1 MNNDHLD
8 GQPEAT
14 SPAPLDHEQVEQIIT
29 ALSVRDDYGSGPR
42 LTENSPGVLL
52 RRGQELLRS
61 SI

>member
-8 GQPEAT
+8 TRPEAT
-14 SPAPLDHEQVEQIIT
+14 SAAPLDHEQVQQIIA
-29 ALSVRDDYGSGPR
+29 ALSVRDDNGSGPR